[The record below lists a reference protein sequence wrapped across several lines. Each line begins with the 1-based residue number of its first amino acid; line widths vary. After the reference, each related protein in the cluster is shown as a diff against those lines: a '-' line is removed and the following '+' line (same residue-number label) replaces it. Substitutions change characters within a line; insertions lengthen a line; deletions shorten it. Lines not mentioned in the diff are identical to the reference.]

1 MRILFLTSDLPFQSI
16 RHGGGELN
24 FNTLSHLARSHE
36 VHLLSFIREEEKPFL
51 PEVRKI
57 CRSVRVVPA
66 LRGWFSRLRR
76 LPRLFLHPYP
86 VVATD
91 SLRMRRELR
100 DLTSLHR
107 FDLIQIDHFHMGQYL
122 ADLPPSL
129 PRVLLFEDIPSSILR
144 QGVRIS
150 RGYRK
155 WLLYRE
161 WNLSRRWEKRY
172 AVAAG
177 GVFVLSLKDKR
188 VVESWDVGARCF
200 VLPALFGERF
210 FEVPAGETE
219 SGCVLFVGAMH
230 RPANIDAALLLR
242 NRIMPLVA
250 RECPGARLAVVGN
263 NPPSRLRALSGRDF
277 LVTGA
282 VESIEPFLAKAAVFA
297 APLRVAGGVIVKILQ
312 AMAAGKPV
320 VASRCANA
328 GIGAEEEEEI
338 LLADR
343 PEDFARRVIE
353 LLKDPGRAAALGQAA
368 RRFVRERFNP
378 ARARQRIDEIYASA
392 ARPAEDLGEGGGLA
406 RL

>member
-1 MRILFLTSDLPFQSI
+1 
-16 RHGGGELN
+16 
-24 FNTLSHLARSHE
+24 
-36 VHLLSFIREEEKPFL
+36 
-51 PEVRKI
+51 
-57 CRSVRVVPA
+57 
-66 LRGWFSRLRR
+66 
-76 LPRLFLHPYP
+76 
-86 VVATD
+86 
-91 SLRMRRELR
+91 
-100 DLTSLHR
+100 
-107 FDLIQIDHFHMGQYL
+107 
-122 ADLPPSL
+122 
-129 PRVLLFEDIPSSILR
+129 
-144 QGVRIS
+144 
-150 RGYRK
+150 
-155 WLLYRE
+155 
-161 WNLSRRWEKRY
+161 
-172 AVAAG
+172 
-177 GVFVLSLKDKR
+177 
-188 VVESWDVGARCF
+188 
-200 VLPALFGERF
+200 
-210 FEVPAGETE
+210 
-219 SGCVLFVGAMH
+219 MH
-230 RPANIDAALLLR
+230 RPVNIDAALLLR

-328 GIGAEEEEEI
+328 GIGAEEEGEI

-392 ARPAEDLGEGGGLA
+392 ARPAEDLGEGG
-406 RL
+406 